1 MQLSSASKMSK
12 RERRPN
18 FSDAELR
25 ALLSMYVENADI
37 LQAKFNNNITIKRKM
52 AVWDAIAEA
61 VSALG
66 ISRRGV
72 QDARKKWMDLKSASL
87 QFRSATKHQKT
98 GGGKRPDEPWMCW
111 GRGRPFLKECLVSR
125 LTLART
131 RGSDTDTDTVTD
143 TGSHDIVIDITSLV
157 QNQCCHRH
165 CLALAR
171 LWIRRS
177 QTITEATATSLFL

>member
-72 QDARKKWMDLKSASL
+72 
-87 QFRSATKHQKT
+87 
-98 GGGKRPDEPWMCW
+98 
-111 GRGRPFLKECLVSR
+111 
-125 LTLART
+125 
-131 RGSDTDTDTVTD
+131 
-143 TGSHDIVIDITSLV
+143 
-157 QNQCCHRH
+157 
-165 CLALAR
+165 
-171 LWIRRS
+171 
-177 QTITEATATSLFL
+177 

>member
-12 RERRPN
+12 RERCPN

-72 QDARKKWMDLKSASL
+72 QDVRKK
-87 QFRSATKHQKT
+87 
-98 GGGKRPDEPWMCW
+98 
-111 GRGRPFLKECLVSR
+111 
-125 LTLART
+125 
-131 RGSDTDTDTVTD
+131 
-143 TGSHDIVIDITSLV
+143 
-157 QNQCCHRH
+157 
-165 CLALAR
+165 
-171 LWIRRS
+171 
-177 QTITEATATSLFL
+177 